1 MDRARSVAYLTPPQA
16 TCWQS
21 FKELWDAKRA
31 EVSRTEW
38 GEVFA
43 EEMQNIQDDLLKGHS
58 DALYKFYKFMEDER
72 QRILSHE
79 PVLIMPQITWL

>member
-1 MDRARSVAYLTPPQA
+1 MDRVRSVAYLTAAQA

-21 FKELWDAKRA
+21 FKELWDARRA
-31 EVSRTEW
+31 EVSGPEW

-43 EEMQNIQDDLLKGHS
+43 QEMKNLLNDLLRRDS
-58 DALYKFYKFMEDER
+58 DALSKFIENER
-72 QRILSHE
+72 KRILSNE